1 MAFSSGGQA
10 EMNVTPMIDIL
21 LVLIIIF
28 LLIVPVA
35 PKGQEAS
42 IPREPVKESN
52 PAPER
57 TIVIELNRTGA
68 EITINKDPVTWE
80 TLRTRLI
87 DIYKDRAE
95 KVAFV
100 RANAETDFEKVA
112 QVIDLVHA
120 AGVSN
125 VGLMK

>member
-1 MAFSSGGQA
+1 MAFSSGGKA

-42 IPREPVKESN
+42 IPREPEQNTDTSPV
-52 PAPER
+52 R

-68 EITINKDPVTWE
+68 EITINKAPVTWE
-80 TLRTRLI
+80 NLRARLI

-100 RANAETDFEKVA
+100 RADADTDFE
-112 QVIDLVHA
+112 
-120 AGVSN
+120 
-125 VGLMK
+125 

>member
-100 RANAETDFEKVA
+100 RADADMDFEKVA
-112 QVIDLVHA
+112 QVIDVVHA